1 VARPEGQVLQSRIT
15 TSQNVREEFSARH
28 YGLHHLRLPSDHF
41 ANHDPLLL
49 NLFFPRHVA
58 ARVSHHV
65 PIAIQ
70 EGLGRFVT
78 KKAEI
83 AVGVIVLR
91 GKFPGLDRSAPRV
104 PNRGMR
110 LLDLLAHL
118 VQVHDV
124 ISGWFVNRYE
134 FGLLM

>member
-1 VARPEGQVLQSRIT
+1 MGVLYVARPEGQVLLSRTT
-15 TSQNVREEFSARH
+15 TSQNVRDEFSARH
-28 YGLHHLRLPSDHF
+28 YGLPHLRLPSDHF

-49 NLFFPRHVA
+49 NLFFPRHIA

-65 PIAIQ
+65 PIAIH

-104 PNRGMR
+104 PKSGDAASGSVGSPCSSTRR
-110 LLDLLAHL
+110 DQWL
-118 VQVHDV
+118 VCQ
-124 ISGWFVNRYE
+124 S
-134 FGLLM
+134 L